1 MLVIVAV
8 GMVVNL
14 VSMRVLASGKDNSLN
29 MKGAYLEVWSDLLG
43 SAGMIVRAVV
53 IKLTGWAW
61 VDSAVAVLIGLSVL
75 PRTWVLLKPSL
86 SILLE
91 GVADEIDVWAS
102 QAPGRTIPRH
112 ERRGARTHIPEAL
125 CGRKLHP
132 TPSHSTTRRNPTLL
146 RWRLP

>member
-1 MLVIVAV
+1 MLVIAAV

-43 SAGMIVRAVV
+43 SAGMIVGAVV

-61 VDSAVAVLIGLSVL
+61 VDSAVAVLIGLWVL
-75 PRTWVLLKPSL
+75 PRTWVLLKPRL

-91 GVADEIDVWAS
+91 GVPDEIDV
-102 QAPGRTIPRH
+102 
-112 ERRGARTHIPEAL
+112 
-125 CGRKLHP
+125 
-132 TPSHSTTRRNPTLL
+132 
-146 RWRLP
+146 